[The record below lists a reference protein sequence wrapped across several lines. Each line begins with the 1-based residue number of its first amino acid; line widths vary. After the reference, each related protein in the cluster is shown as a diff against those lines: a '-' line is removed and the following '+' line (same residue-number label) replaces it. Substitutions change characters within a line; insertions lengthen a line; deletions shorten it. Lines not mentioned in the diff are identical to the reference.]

1 MPKEGSIEF
10 QGVVLELLPNAMFK
24 VKLEKW
30 SWNSSSLI
38 RKNEKKW
45 IRVLAGDKVTVE
57 MTPYDLTKGRITFS
71 MEIKKSK
78 KNNIISLKKKSKC
91 PTCKKVSKEPF
102 IPFCSKKCA
111 SLDLM
116 KWLTDEHGLQIKSD

>member
-1 MPKEGSIEF
+1 
-10 QGVVLELLPNAMFK
+10 
-24 VKLEKW
+24 
-30 SWNSSSLI
+30 
-38 RKNEKKW
+38 
-45 IRVLAGDKVTVE
+45 
-57 MTPYDLTKGRITFS
+57 
-71 MEIKKSK
+71 MEIKKYK

-91 PTCKKVSKEPF
+91 PTCKKVSKAPF